1 MPPSLLALAL
11 AAVADGGLAF
21 EWVAPDACPQA
32 SSVRARLGAGLSG
45 AMRAVVSLTPTGYA
59 MTLDIDGSTR
69 DLTASTCEEIA
80 DAAILI
86 ARLALVPARPAEPA
100 ALAPAALATGSPTSD
115 LRWQLRAAAL
125 AAADFAWLPQPLF
138 QLGGAL
144 ELQWG
149 PVGLVVDAVTAL
161 AQRYSGGPTADAAVD
176 VRVPFALDAGL
187 CWLFET
193 DRLRAGPC
201 LIGGPA
207 WLTARGLNITDPR
220 ESSAVLW
227 SGGAA
232 GRLAVKF
239 ARVLEVSAQ
248 LGLRAGATPTVSF
261 SGGPAVVQGSPLGVT
276 VRLGAGVGL

>member
-1 MPPSLLALAL
+1 MPPSLLAAAL
-11 AAVADGGLAF
+11 AAVADGGLVF
-21 EWVAPDACPQA
+21 DWVAPDACPQA
-32 SSVRARLGAGLSG
+32 SSVRARLDAGLSG
-45 AMRAVVSLTPTGYA
+45 AVRAVVSLTPTGYA

-69 DLTASTCEEIA
+69 ALTASTCEEIA

-86 ARLALVPARPAEPA
+86 ARLGLAAAPPAPVAIA
-100 ALAPAALATGSPTSD
+100 APAPTSTP
-115 LRWQLRAAAL
+115 RWQFHAAAL
-125 AAADFAWLPQPLF
+125 AAADFTWLPQPLF
-138 QLGGAL
+138 QLGAAL

-149 PVGLVVDAVTAL
+149 PLGLVVDAFTAL
-161 AQRYSGGPTADAAVD
+161 AQRYAGGPTADAAVD

-239 ARVLEVSAQ
+239 ARVLEVTAQ

-261 SGGPAVVQGSPLGVT
+261 SGGPAVVQGSPVGVT
-276 VRLGAGVGL
+276 VRLGAGVGW